1 MTWAHAT
8 FEWDEHNLEHI
19 ARHGVS
25 DDEVEA
31 ASTDPCRVPFS
42 AHSGHL
48 GLIGKTTSGRVL
60 VVILARRG
68 GGRWR
73 PVTARDA
80 SPREKRSYRRR
91 TKR

>member
-1 MTWAHAT
+1 MDRARAT
-8 FEWDEHNLEHI
+8 FEWDRHNLEHI
-19 ARHGVS
+19 ARHGIL

-42 AHSGHL
+42 AHSGHI
-48 GLIGKTTSGRVL
+48 GLIGKTASGRVL
-60 VVILARRG
+60 VVILARCG

-91 TKR
+91 NK